1 MLTIELL
8 EEALEI
14 ARRAGYHVRQ
24 EWLDG
29 CAGGACIIKGQKWL
43 FIDST
48 LSPREQLE
56 EVLNVLWA
64 DADVAAIDFAPELR
78 EVAPLRKAA

>member
-64 DADVAAIDFAPELR
+64 DADVAAIDLAPELR